1 MLGARHVPLLP
12 ARKIMAP
19 APVVPVPGLGGLSR
33 IEIVAADG
41 ARAEVYLHGAH
52 VTAWFPAGATEDR
65 LFVSEK
71 AVFTDDAAIRGG
83 VPVCFPQFA
92 DQGSLPMHGFVRAM
106 SWQLVAAGTLA
117 DGSAQAHLRCS
128 ATAATR
134 ALWPHEFALDYTVTV
149 HGGTLSLALAVHNAG
164 TTDFAFT
171 AALHTYLRVLD
182 LRALRVRGLAGAH
195 YRDKVQ
201 GVDDAVETAPELAID
216 RFVDRVYRVAPADL
230 AVVEPGRVLDLR
242 TTGFRDT
249 VVWNPDAPKSATI
262 ADMEAG
268 GYLRFLC
275 VEAAVADAP
284 AAVAGGATWHGSQ
297 VLTAR
302 SR

>member
-1 MLGARHVPLLP
+1 MSLVPT
-12 ARKIMAP
+12 
-19 APVVPVPGLGGLSR
+19 PGLGGLPR
-33 IEIVAADG
+33 LTVTAADG

-52 VTAWFPAGATEDR
+52 VTSWFPAGATADR

-71 AVFTDDAAIRGG
+71 AIFTDDAAIRGG

-92 DQGSLPMHGFVRAM
+92 DQGPLPMHGLVRAM
-106 SWQLVAAGTLA
+106 HWDLVQAGPAA

-134 ALWPHEFALDYTVTV
+134 AVWPHEFTLDYTVTV
-149 HGGTLSLALAVHNAG
+149 HGGTLSLVLAAHNPGA
-164 TTDFAFT
+164 TDFTFT
-171 AALHTYLRVLD
+171 AALHTYLRVVD
-182 LRALRVRGLAGAH
+182 LRATRLRGLAGAH

-201 GVDDAVETAPELAID
+201 GVDDAVETAPELPID
-216 RFVDRVYRVAPADL
+216 RFLDRVYRVAPPDL
-230 AVVEPGRVLDLR
+230 AMLEPGRTLDIR
-242 TTGFRDT
+242 ATGFFDT

-275 VEAAVADAP
+275 VEAAAAHAPVTVAA
-284 AAVAGGATWHGSQ
+284 GATWHGSQ

-302 SR
+302 